1 MDHRRLHSILLN
13 LRHRLTDNDRKRL
26 HFYLGKDA
34 VRRIQDHPTLTG
46 TLNLIGSL
54 IDKDRINNKDLSYL
68 INALDEIYCSDAAN
82 FLLEYQKR
90 TNQFNQSIH
99 SLSKI
104 LPPSRQ
110 NHTQSLGLHR
120 DDNSHSEITGISK
133 KKLLTKSSFLFVL
146 LCLIING
153 ELLFFSLWCNIKFRQ
168 LEDKNLG
175 FMEVIKEM
183 ETSQHANS
191 MNLNESEKKLKIFE
205 DDKHT
210 VKCLK
215 RNYGCGFNRLGY
227 SKVAHTY
234 FK

>member
-82 FLLEYQKR
+82 FLREYQKR
-90 TNQFNQSIH
+90 TNQFNRSIH

-110 NHTQSLGLHR
+110 NHTQLLRLHR
-120 DDNSHSEITGISK
+120 DDDSYNKTTGIFK
-133 KKLLTKSSFLFVL
+133 QKCSFLFVL
-146 LCLIING
+146 LCLIINA

-168 LEDKNLG
+168 LEEKNLG
-175 FMEVIKEM
+175 FMEIIKEV

-191 MNLNESEKKLKIFE
+191 VNLNESEQKFTILK
-205 DDKHT
+205 
-210 VKCLK
+210 
-215 RNYGCGFNRLGY
+215 GP
-227 SKVAHTY
+227 
-234 FK
+234 